1 MDFPESLQILRN
13 ELVRRGLPRDYVA
26 RVTGELADHVDDMA
40 AEAGCSVTSATS
52 VMRPQLADRLG
63 DPVRL
68 ADGIAREFQRR
79 TFLGRHPWL
88 AFVALPAGAMI
99 AAWVATNVIIVLLV
113 QLLLGMGGA
122 IPSDAWRWAAAIVA
136 GTLAYGMTYGM
147 PVLLW
152 WWALR
157 KARQTTRA
165 WSWAWA
171 TTTVL
176 VLASFMFRISVF
188 RMDNGRFGID
198 SSIPLRFALGVLYGD
213 SLSADW
219 KFWRWMLAGSFS
231 FAYLAQLAV
240 LISATA
246 FAIRRSRRA
255 LATLVSTEPTEKA
268 TA

>member
-1 MDFPESLQILRN
+1 
-13 ELVRRGLPRDYVA
+13 
-26 RVTGELADHVDDMA
+26 
-40 AEAGCSVTSATS
+40 
-52 VMRPQLADRLG
+52 
-63 DPVRL
+63 
-68 ADGIAREFQRR
+68 
-79 TFLGRHPWL
+79 
-88 AFVALPAGAMI
+88 LPAGAMTT
-99 AAWVATNVIIVLLV
+99 AWLATTLLIVLLV
-113 QLLLGMGGA
+113 DLVLGMGGEM
-122 IPSDAWRWAAAIVA
+122 PSDAWRWAAATVA

-147 PVLLW
+147 PVLLC

-188 RMDNGRFGID
+188 RMDDGRFGID
-198 SSIPLRFALGVLYGD
+198 CSVPLRCALGVLFGD
-213 SLSADW
+213 SLPTDW
-219 KFWRWMLAGSFS
+219 TFWRWMLAGSFS

-240 LISATA
+240 LIGATA

-255 LATLVSTEPTEKA
+255 LAALVATEPTEKG